1 MKRLLLLLFLI
12 SFTTLAQTFV
22 GKVISIKD
30 GDTVVMIDSLNKST
44 TLKLAKAAKNVDFVK
59 MNTDSLKEW

>member
-1 MKRLLLLLFLI
+1 MKKLLLLLFLI

-30 GDTVVMIDSLNKST
+30 GDTVVVIDSLNKST
-44 TLKLAKAAKNVDFVK
+44 TLKLANEAKKADFVK
-59 MNTDSLKEW
+59 MNTDSLIEW